1 MTKAEMVDK
10 LAEKGQM
17 TKKLASESLDLVFS
31 AISDVLVAGDEIS
44 VPGFGKFSVIVRQ
57 ARTGLNPQT
66 KQKINIPETKVPKF
80 TAAKALKESIK

>member
-31 AISDVLVAGDEIS
+31 AISGCWLLA
-44 VPGFGKFSVIVRQ
+44 
-57 ARTGLNPQT
+57 T
-66 KQKINIPETKVPKF
+66 KSQC
-80 TAAKALKESIK
+80 

>member
-31 AISDVLVAGDEIS
+31 AISEVLVAGDEIS
-44 VPGFGKFSVIVRQ
+44 VPVGKFSVIVRQ
-57 ARTGLNPQT
+57 AGQ
-66 KQKINIPETKVPKF
+66 V
-80 TAAKALKESIK
+80 